1 VAIDQKRQELTGKNV
16 LLLNAGDNFQGSL
29 FFTTYKGAAE
39 AEFLNLMKFDAV
51 TIGNHEFDEGEDGLA
66 TFLDKVTF
74 PVISSN
80 VLAGY
85 KSKLI
90 DRIKPSLVLDVGGQ
104 KVGIVGAVTND
115 TAEISSPGDNVL
127 IGIDVDTITT
137 AVQDLKKQGVDK
149 IIALTHVGYPR
160 DLAVI
165 AKIPD
170 VDVVVG
176 GHSHSL
182 LSNTDE
188 KAEGPYPTMVDNP
201 GGYKVPVVQA
211 GSYSKYLGD
220 LVVTFDDSGVVK
232 SAKGDPILID
242 SKIKPDEAVLARIK
256 ELGKP
261 IEELKTK
268 IIGKTDA
275 PIDGSRESCR
285 ARECEMGDLVTDAM
299 LDRVKGQGVTIAITN
314 GGGLRA
320 SIDAGDVSMGEA
332 ITVLPFQNTLST
344 FQIKGADIVAA
355 LENGVSQIE
364 EGGGRFPQVAGLK
377 FAFDRSK
384 PVGSRISNVEVKE
397 GEAFVALDPA
407 KAYNVVSNN
416 YMRNG
421 GDGYSIFKTKAE
433 NAYDYGPG
441 LETVLADYLAA
452 HNPYKPM
459 TDGRITEIAAATE
472 TQPSAQAS
480 TDTAAQTATPEA
492 KPAAEAA
499 GAETRHVIAKGDTL
513 WGLAKAI
520 YGNGE
525 LWKTIAAAN
534 GNPVPE
540 KLEIGKELQIPAK

>member
-1 VAIDQKRQELTGKNV
+1 
-16 LLLNAGDNFQGSL
+16 
-29 FFTTYKGAAE
+29 
-39 AEFLNLMKFDAV
+39 
-51 TIGNHEFDEGEDGLA
+51 
-66 TFLDKVTF
+66 
-74 PVISSN
+74 
-80 VLAGY
+80 
-85 KSKLI
+85 
-90 DRIKPSLVLDVGGQ
+90 
-104 KVGIVGAVTND
+104 
-115 TAEISSPGDNVL
+115 
-127 IGIDVDTITT
+127 
-137 AVQDLKKQGVDK
+137 
-149 IIALTHVGYPR
+149 
-160 DLAVI
+160 
-165 AKIPD
+165 
-170 VDVVVG
+170 
-176 GHSHSL
+176 
-182 LSNTDE
+182 
-188 KAEGPYPTMVDNP
+188 
-201 GGYKVPVVQA
+201 
-211 GSYSKYLGD
+211 
-220 LVVTFDDSGVVK
+220 
-232 SAKGDPILID
+232 
-242 SKIKPDEAVLARIK
+242 
-256 ELGKP
+256 
-261 IEELKTK
+261 
-268 IIGKTDA
+268 
-275 PIDGSRESCR
+275 
-285 ARECEMGDLVTDAM
+285 
-299 LDRVKGQGVTIAITN
+299 
-314 GGGLRA
+314 
-320 SIDAGDVSMGEA
+320 MGEA

-344 FQIKGADIVAA
+344 FQIKGGDIVAA